1 MYRVS
6 LIGAGNMGNA
16 MLKGW
21 LESGTLEPVDVIVRD
36 RERARGEL
44 LSDRYGVALAKDNM
58 EAAAN
63 SEIVVIA
70 VKPLDSGEVLGDI
83 SQTDLEGKAIL
94 SIVAGLTLDSIR
106 AAVGNGPSLIR
117 VMPNMAA
124 LVRAAMSVFAI
135 DTGNGEL
142 DREMV
147 FDLLGAIGEVM
158 EVEENFMDLATA
170 LSGSGPAYF
179 FLLVEAIE
187 QAGIEEGMPPD
198 ISRKLARETLWGAAK
213 VLKET
218 DSESAALRESVS
230 SPGGTTLAALKV
242 LMDGGFERM
251 VGEAV
256 SAARLRAGELAR

>member
-1 MYRVS
+1 
-6 LIGAGNMGNA
+6 MGNA

-21 LESGTLEPVDVIVRD
+21 LESGTLEPADVIVRD

-83 SQTDLEGKAIL
+83 SQTDLEGKAII

-135 DTGNGEL
+135 DSGNGEL

-251 VGEAV
+251 IGEAV

>member
-1 MYRVS
+1 LYRVS

-21 LESGTLEPVDVIVRD
+21 LESGNLEPVDVIVRD
-36 RERARGEL
+36 REPDRAEL
-44 LSDRYGVALAKDNM
+44 LSDRYGVALAEDNL
-58 EAAAN
+58 EAAGE

-70 VKPLDSGEVLGDI
+70 VKPQDSGEVLGDI
-83 SQTDLEGKAIL
+83 SRTDLEGKAIV
-94 SIVAGLTLDSIR
+94 SIVAGLTLDSMR
-106 AAVGNGPSLIR
+106 AAVGSGPSLIR

-124 LVRAAMSVFAI
+124 LVRAAISVFAI
-135 DTGNGEL
+135 DTGKVEL
-142 DREMV
+142 DRDMIV
-147 FDLLGAIGEVM
+147 DLLGAVGEVV
-158 EVEENFMDLATA
+158 EVEERFMDLATA

-198 ISRKLARETLWGAAK
+198 VSRKLARETLWGAAK

-242 LMDGGFERM
+242 LMDGGFESM